1 MFAAVDLGSNSF
13 RLHIGRHDGDVIRVI
28 KSARDPIRLAAGL
41 DAQGNLSPAAIQS
54 ALACLTRFRDILNA
68 YPIDAIRVVATNTVR
83 IAQNAG
89 ALLPAAEAAIGCPI
103 EVISGEEEGRL
114 IYMGV
119 SNSIAIPGER
129 RLVLD
134 IGGGSTEVILGRGH
148 EVVKVES
155 FSIGTVKHSTTFF
168 PNGRITEAAFEAA
181 ILSARSLFED
191 AAPPYQPQHWRNAYG
206 SSGTMRAIA
215 DTISKNGIGDGS
227 ITLKNLTTLKQYF
240 IQTGQISLLDLNGI
254 KPERV
259 AMVVGGLA
267 ILIALLQEFN
277 IQLLHP
283 IEAGL
288 RMGVMWDLYLRSTK
302 RDRREQ
308 AVHNVVT
315 MFHVDVS
322 RAHRVAD
329 MARSLYAQLKPATD
343 TYVRHIYWSA
353 LMHEVGMVV
362 SHTGYHKHGAY
373 MIENADMAGFITREQ
388 RVMSKLILSQKGN
401 LRKISDGFVDLDF
414 AKAVLA
420 LRLSVT
426 FMHSRVEL
434 DYADF
439 SLKMKNKIELE
450 IRQDWV
456 TLHPTV
462 AFWLQKEIECWREVG
477 VEFVVKANV

>member
-13 RLHIGRHDGDVIRVI
+13 RLHIGRHEGDVIRVV

-41 DAQGNLSPAAIQS
+41 DAQGNLSKAAIAS
-54 ALACLTRFRDILNA
+54 AITCLARFREILNA
-68 YPIDAIRVVATNTVR
+68 YPIDAVRVVATNTIR
-83 IAQNAG
+83 IAKNA
-89 ALLPAAEAAIGCPI
+89 ADLLPAAEAAIGYPI

-119 SNSIAIPGER
+119 SNSLAIPGER
-129 RLVLD
+129 RLVMD

-148 EVVKVES
+148 EIIKVES
-155 FSIGTVKHSTTFF
+155 FGVGTVNHSNTFF
-168 PNGRITEAAFEAA
+168 PNGKITEAGFDAA

-191 AAPPYQPQHWRNAYG
+191 SAPPYQPQHWRNAYG
-206 SSGTMRAIA
+206 SSGTMRAISDA
-215 DTISKNGIGDGS
+215 ISKNGFGDGS
-227 ITLKNLTTLKQYF
+227 ITLKSLTTLKQYCL
-240 IQTGQISLLDLNGI
+240 QVGQVSQLDLLGI

-267 ILIALLQEFN
+267 IVIALMEEFAITVLQ
-277 IQLLHP
+277 P

-308 AVHNVVT
+308 SVHNVAT
-315 MFHVDVS
+315 MFHVDTS
-322 RAHRVAD
+322 RANRVAD

-343 TYVRHIYWSA
+343 THVRHIYWSA

-373 MIENADMAGFITREQ
+373 MVENADMAGFTTREQ

-401 LRKISDGFVDLDF
+401 LKKISDGFADLDF

-434 DYADF
+434 EYADF

-450 IRQDWV
+450 IKQDWV
-456 TLHPTV
+456 KLHPTV
-462 AFWLQKEIECWREVG
+462 AFWLQKEIEFWREVG
-477 VEFVVKANV
+477 VEFVVRANL